1 MATKELKRKLAAIF
15 SADVKGYSRLMGS
28 DEDSTVL
35 TLTDYRK
42 EISSMVNKHRGRV
55 VDSPGDNLLAEFASV
70 VDAVQCAVKVQEK
83 LKSKNKNLPDDRK
96 MEFRIGI
103 NLGDVI
109 ERRKRIYGD
118 GINVAARIEGLAEA
132 GGISIS
138 GTAYDQVKS
147 KLDLNFAYM
156 GEQTVKNI
164 AEPVRVYKVLM
175 QPGAAAPMVM
185 RQKLE
190 VPLYAAATY
199 GILCFLYLKYLRYF
213 IADSKFLPF
222 LPVNSLQIINIHPV
236 AFIAVGVLFVA
247 SILLLIKFKKK
258 APQFFFKILKGGFG
272 FCASFFLFYLP
283 AAYLPFAAESGLK
296 STVYQ
301 SENLFVEVIENDV
314 NISKDAS
321 SNSPVL
327 RKVNKGNLLL
337 LADVSKKGPLT
348 WNKVLIGKKE
358 YGWILR
364 VVPPKFGVP
373 EKRLTIAYKF
383 SFRYMDM
390 VALLIGLLGFAWGFI
405 IFKIRTV

>member
-28 DEDSTVL
+28 DEDLTVL

-42 EISSMVNKHRGRV
+42 EISFLVNKHRGRV

-83 LKSKNKNLPDDRK
+83 LKSKNKELPEERK

-138 GTAYDQVKS
+138 GTAYDQVKN
-147 KLDLNFAYM
+147 KLDLKFGYM

-175 QPGAAAPMVM
+175 KPGAATPMVV

-190 VPLYAAATY
+190 VLLYTAASY
-199 GILCFLYLKYLRYF
+199 GILCFLYFKYLRYF
-213 IADSKFLPF
+213 IADSKSLVL
-222 LPVNSLQIINIHPV
+222 LPVNLVYLINIHPV
-236 AFIAVGVLFVA
+236 VYITVGILFIV
-247 SILLLIKFKKK
+247 SILLLMKFKKK
-258 APQFFFKILKGGFG
+258 APQIFFKTLTGGFG
-272 FCASFFLFYLP
+272 FCAGFFLFYLP

-296 STVYQ
+296 RIVYQ
-301 SENLFVEVIENDV
+301 SENLFVEVVKNTV
-314 NISKDAS
+314 NISKDTS
-321 SNSPVL
+321 SDSRIL
-327 RKVNKGNLLL
+327 MKVNKGNLLL

-348 WNKVLIGKKE
+348 WNKVLLGKKE

-373 EKRLTIAYKF
+373 EERLTITYKF
-383 SFRYMDM
+383 NFKYLDM
-390 VALLIGLLGFAWGFI
+390 CALLIGLLGFAWGFI
-405 IFKIRTV
+405 KFRVRTV

>member
-15 SADVKGYSRLMGS
+15 SADVKGYSGLMGS
-28 DEDSTVL
+28 DENSTVL
-35 TLTDYRK
+35 TLTAYRK
-42 EISSMVNKHRGRV
+42 EISSLVNKHRGRV

-83 LKSKNKNLPDDRK
+83 LKSKNKGLPENRR

-109 ERRKRIYGD
+109 EKRKRIYGD

-138 GTAYDQVKS
+138 GTAYDQVKN
-147 KLDLNFAYM
+147 KLDLGFGYT

-175 QPGAAAPMVM
+175 QPGAVAPMLP

-190 VPLYAAATY
+190 VLLYAAVSL
-199 GILCFLYLKYLRYF
+199 GILYFLYFKYLRYL
-213 IADSKFLPF
+213 IADSKSLALLPI
-222 LPVNSLQIINIHPV
+222 NSLSLINFHPAV
-236 AFIAVGVLFVA
+236 SITVGVLFMA
-247 SILLLIKFKKK
+247 LILLLIKFKKK
-258 APQFFFKILKGGFG
+258 APRFFFKTLKGGFV
-272 FCASFFLFYLP
+272 FCAGFFLFYLP
-283 AAYLPFAAESGLK
+283 AAHLPFDTGAGLK
-296 STVYQ
+296 GTVYQ
-301 SENLFVEVIENDV
+301 SENLFVEVVENNV
-314 NISKDAS
+314 NICKDP
-321 SNSPVL
+321 NSDSQIL

-348 WNKVLIGKKE
+348 WNKVLLGKKE

-373 EKRLTIAYKF
+373 EKRLTITYKF
-383 SFRYMDM
+383 NFRYMD
-390 VALLIGLLGFAWGFI
+390 VCALLIGLLGFVWGFI
-405 IFKIRTV
+405 KFKIRTV